1 MTPDQAIEKYN
12 LRIES
17 RFIPFRESRNKDNEF
32 KSLNWKVSIFR
43 GVRKILEID
52 YSCCEGHCPAY
63 KKKWESPYL
72 KKLAIDAEVTYGR
85 IAKKG
90 FGSIGIAVH
99 TSKDQ
104 KIEPDIRDVICCV
117 VRDADVINYSDFNS
131 WAYEYGYD
139 TDSRKAFDMYQEC
152 VKYAIS
158 LISAVGAGGIVELT
172 EAFSDY

>member
-17 RFIPFRESRNKDNEF
+17 RFIPFRESRNKDNKF
-32 KSLNWKVSIFR
+32 KSLNWKISIFR
-43 GVRKILEID
+43 GVRKILETD
-52 YSCCEGHCPAY
+52 YSCGEAHCPAY

-90 FGSIGIAVH
+90 WG
-99 TSKDQ
+99 TSVDTSANK

-117 VRDADVINYSDFNS
+117 VRDADVINYSDFSS
-131 WAYEYGYD
+131 WADEYGYD
-139 TDSRKAFDMYQEC
+139 TDSRKAFDTYQEC
-152 VKYAIS
+152 IKFATS
-158 LISAVGAGGIVELT
+158 LISAVGIGGVVELT